1 MTVAPAPAPDWQQV
15 HDDFPINRK
24 LIWLNNC
31 GWSAMPGP
39 VRVAL
44 EQHLRALCEGGFIGV
59 PSEEAVHGAIR
70 ARLARLIGA
79 DEHEVTLVHN
89 TGEGL
94 MFVSHGL
101 RLHAG
106 DRIVLL
112 EHEYPSNIYPWQH
125 WREAGVTLAFAPLG
139 DSPAAFLASLRP
151 LLEPPTRVVSL
162 SAVHWCTGMPLPLAE
177 VGALCAA
184 RGITLVV
191 DGAQGVGLVPI
202 DVRAAGIAAMAF
214 AAWKWLLGPPGLGAL
229 YVRRD
234 LLAELRFP
242 FKGTGSVVDD
252 HNYLPYRDTLKPG
265 ADRYVLSTPNY
276 NDWIH
281 LDASLRYLDQLGFA
295 AVQAR
300 IQALAQHLV
309 RGLHDIG
316 WQVTSDAFPDQRTGI
331 VAATPPAGHDAGA
344 LVAALAQRNIV
355 AAARLGRVRL
365 APHVFLLEAQ
375 LDRVV
380 AELRALTA

>member
-1 MTVAPAPAPDWQQV
+1 MTTPMEPPDWQRV
-15 HDDFPINRK
+15 HDDFPINRN
-24 LIWLNNC
+24 LIWLNSC
-31 GWSAMPGP
+31 GMAPMPGP
-39 VRVAL
+39 VRLAM
-44 EQHLRALCEGGFIGV
+44 EQHLRTLCERGVIGV
-59 PSEEAVHGAIR
+59 PTQEAVHDGIR
-70 ARLARLIGA
+70 ARLARLLGA
-79 DEHEVTLVHN
+79 AEDELTLVHN
-89 TGEGL
+89 TAEGL

-106 DRIVLL
+106 DRVVLL
-112 EHEYPSNIYPWQH
+112 EHEYPSNVYPWQH
-125 WREAGVTLAFAPLG
+125 WGEAGVALAFAPLA
-139 DSPAAFLASLRP
+139 DTPAAFLASLRP

-184 RGITLVV
+184 RGVTLVV

-202 DVRAAGIAAMAF
+202 DVRAAGIGAMAF

-229 YVRRD
+229 YLRRD
-234 LLAELRFP
+234 VMDGLRFP
-242 FKGTGSVVDD
+242 FKATGSVTDD
-252 HNYLPYRDTLKPG
+252 HTYLPYRDTLKPG

-276 NDWIH
+276 NDWIYF
-281 LDASLRYLDQLGFA
+281 DASLRYLEQLGFA

-300 IQALAQHLV
+300 IQALALHLC
-309 RGLHDIG
+309 RGLRDIG

-331 VAATPPAGHDAGA
+331 VAAAPPAGHDAGR
-344 LVAALAQRNIV
+344 LVAALAGRNIV

-375 LDRVV
+375 LDQVV
-380 AELRALTA
+380 GELRALTR